1 MIFLFQSVLKSLGNT
16 FLNIF
21 FTLSFKVALTSK
33 LNFKNAIKKKD
44 VVKRVKPKFK
54 NLLQYYSNISS
65 VYSKVY
71 TKASQEFIKIYY
83 Y

>member
-54 NLLQYYSNISS
+54 NLL
-65 VYSKVY
+65 
-71 TKASQEFIKIYY
+71 
-83 Y
+83 